1 MNNISISTTIDM
13 PCTYPS
19 GYIKNINGKI
29 LDIFEY
35 YTQKHSKVMVVRF
48 DIRYPTSYP
57 EEGDNSDVSGCLA
70 YVIKKYKRQGLDP
83 CYIWVREQHRSI
95 HPHYHCALFLDG
107 QKVRS
112 YDHVFRNVEAAWG
125 RTLGCSV
132 TGCIDHCTVAGSR
145 DYNGKMLRRDAG
157 EEAYRD
163 RYRDILRQLS
173 YLAKSYTME
182 LGSDGQRNFGCSQIP
197 R

>member
-19 GYIKNINGKI
+19 GYIKSINSRI

-83 CYIWVREQHRSI
+83 CYIWDREQHRSI
-95 HPHYHCALFLDG
+95 HPHYH
-107 QKVRS
+107 
-112 YDHVFRNVEAAWG
+112 
-125 RTLGCSV
+125 
-132 TGCIDHCTVAGSR
+132 
-145 DYNGKMLRRDAG
+145 
-157 EEAYRD
+157 
-163 RYRDILRQLS
+163 
-173 YLAKSYTME
+173 
-182 LGSDGQRNFGCSQIP
+182 
-197 R
+197 